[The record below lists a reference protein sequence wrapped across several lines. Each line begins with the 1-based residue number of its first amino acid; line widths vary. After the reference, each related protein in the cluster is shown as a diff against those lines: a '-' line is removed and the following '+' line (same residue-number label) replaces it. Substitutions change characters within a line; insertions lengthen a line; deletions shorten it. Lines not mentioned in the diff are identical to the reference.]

1 MVSHRLQCLA
11 QLLHSFAGGGE
22 PLAPEQV
29 LLVAHA
35 IEAMLPQIGAMESRP
50 IPTRYRVVQGGRG
63 DAA

>member
-1 MVSHRLQCLA
+1 MVSHRLRCLA
-11 QLLHSFAGGGE
+11 QLLHSFAVGGE

-35 IEAMLPQIGAMESRP
+35 IEAMLPQIIAMETGP
-50 IPTRYRVVQGGRG
+50 IPTRFRVVQGGLG